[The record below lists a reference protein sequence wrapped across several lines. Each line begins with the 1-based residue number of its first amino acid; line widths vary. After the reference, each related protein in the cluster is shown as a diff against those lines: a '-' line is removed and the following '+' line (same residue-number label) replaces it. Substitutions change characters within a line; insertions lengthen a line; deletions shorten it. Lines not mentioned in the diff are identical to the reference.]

1 MKKYINTILVALIA
15 TIAAVAQPAPNL
27 SVAPSEPVTFV
38 KGEVSINYATRRNA
52 DDKGKPREGY
62 TDKYSL
68 SVNVSNSALFRGT
81 IEHQPYVGKTLGTS
95 QSAQLTYSIDTDV
108 VNPKNPAQT
117 RNVGK
122 IYGVS
127 PITKNN
133 VYMFADGS
141 TKITVFPLGQAKGF
155 DSNFRGT
162 VVGRPNSTASSDEG
176 GMFAKLKKEALNIT
190 KLVNGKAVT
199 IPVTKYDKMEFQD
212 HILPAGPVQIYPEV
226 KVNGS
231 LVYDYGR
238 SAWYFDGVTVVYAV
252 DGRQY
257 QDKLSGNIRWV
268 ESPTRATTGEGQY
281 EFDIRVNE
289 PVQSEASVF
298 SGPADES
305 AFFSTDE
312 AIPALTGLMK
322 YKDTLVNETVMSSA
336 ITVDLKGNKLSKQQ
350 MMYLT
355 KLLFLTSVVPL
366 NAE

>member
-1 MKKYINTILVALIA
+1 MKKYINIILVALFATVASIA
-15 TIAAVAQPAPNL
+15 QTAPAT
-27 SVAPSEPVTFV
+27 EPVTFV
-38 KGEVSINYATRRNA
+38 KGEISINYATRRNA
-52 DDKGKPREGY
+52 DGGKPRAGFS
-62 TDKYSL
+62 DKYTL

-81 IEHQPYVGKTLGTS
+81 IEHQPYVGSTFGSS
-95 QSAQLTYSIDTDV
+95 QDAQLTYAIETDV

-117 RNVGK
+117 RNVGR

-133 VYMFADGS
+133 VYMFTDGS
-141 TKITVFPLGQAKGF
+141 TKISVFPLGTAKGF

-162 VVGRPNSTASSDEG
+162 VVGRPNSTSADSSGDG
-176 GMFAKLKKEALNIT
+176 VFAKLKKEALNIT
-190 KLVNGKAVT
+190 KMVNGKAVT

-212 HILPAGPVQIYPEV
+212 HVLPAGPVQIYPEV

-238 SAWYFDGVTVVYAV
+238 SAWYFDNVTVVYAV

-268 ESPTRATTGEGQY
+268 EAPTRATTGEGQY
-281 EFDIRVNE
+281 EFDVRVNE
-289 PVQSEASVF
+289 PAQAEASVF

-305 AFFSTDE
+305 AFFSTDD

-322 YKDTLVNETVMSSA
+322 YKDTLVNDTVMSSA

-350 MMYLT
+350 VMYLT

>member
-15 TIAAVAQPAPNL
+15 TVTAVAQPATT
-27 SVAPSEPVTFV
+27 EPETFV

-52 DDKGKPREGY
+52 DDKGKPREGF
-62 TDKYSL
+62 TDKYNL

-81 IEHQPYVGKTLGTS
+81 IEHQPYVGKTLGSS
-95 QSAQLTYSIDTDV
+95 QPAQLTYSIDADV
-108 VNPKNPAQT
+108 VNPRNPSQT

-127 PITKNN
+127 PVTKNN
-133 VYMFADGS
+133 VYMFTDGN

-162 VVGRPNSTASSDEG
+162 VVGRPNTTSSSDEG
-176 GMFAKLKKEALNIT
+176 VFAKLKKEALNIT
-190 KLVNGKAVT
+190 KVVNGKSVT

-257 QDKLSGNIRWV
+257 QDKLSGNIRWI
-268 ESPTRATTGEGQY
+268 ESPSRATTGEGQY

-289 PVQSEASVF
+289 PAQSEASVF
-298 SGPADES
+298 SGPTDES
-305 AFFSTDE
+305 AFFSTDDT
-312 AIPALTGLMK
+312 IPALTGLMK
-322 YKDTLVNETVMSSA
+322 YKDTMVNDTVMSSA

-350 MMYLT
+350 VMYLT